1 MAEYYKFEIANW
13 NEGTANLSLE
23 QEAAYLR
30 VVNAIRLSD
39 QPITFNM
46 FVLGGLWRCNE
57 RKAKR
62 LLDELISLGKLRVE
76 GGRIINDKAV
86 EEASDLNRLRDSK
99 KKAGKS
105 GGIESGK
112 ARRATA
118 EAASNDGRS
127 AVEPASSDGR
137 RGVGAASAHGGGDF
151 DEENTTDKSLENNN
165 TGEAPASTREE
176 KRREDQRREEGGGGG
191 GSACVREA
199 EPNQDPQSEPFRVQL
214 LAAMGIGPDG
224 IAGPSKFIGGQGD
237 MAEAQRWLDLPGM
250 TEGAILSEIRALTAS
265 KQDGPPKSFRYFTA
279 AMQRLS
285 GQLTAAPLQPTAGQP
300 ARASPAHAEDPLAA
314 SIARL
319 EQQGRI

>member
-30 VVNAIRLSD
+30 VVNAIRLAD

-62 LLDELISLGKLRVE
+62 LLEELIGLGKLRVE

-86 EEASDLNRLRDSK
+86 EAASNLRRLRTDRAS
-99 KKAGKS
+99 AGRA
-105 GGIESGK
+105 GGIESGNS
-112 ARRATA
+112 RR
-118 EAASNDGRS
+118 
-127 AVEPASSDGR
+127 
-137 RGVGAASAHGGGDF
+137 
-151 DEENTTDKSLENNN
+151 KSLESQE
-165 TGEAPASTREE
+165 TGEAIASTREE
-176 KRREDQRREEGGGGG
+176 KNREEKSINGGD

-199 EPNQDPQSEPFRVQL
+199 DPDLPQQDLTEREQIL
-214 LAAMGIGPDG
+214 DAMGVSPSGFT
-224 IAGPSKFIGGQGD
+224 GPSSHIGGQGD
-237 MAEAQRWLDLPGM
+237 MAEAQRWLALPGM
-250 TEGAILSEIRALTAS
+250 SLPVVLTEIRRIVAS
-265 KQDGPPKSFRYFTA
+265 KQDGPPKSFRYFTD

-285 GQLTAAPLQPTAGQP
+285 GQLSAPPLQPTAGQGP
-300 ARASPAHAEDPLAA
+300 RTASASGCQPDLSA

-319 EQQGRI
+319 EAQGRI